1 MNIHQAQAIVNMVQS
16 NVDTYPGETAEARAS
31 AYYNEAVEILSTM
44 HVMGACAYFAA
55 FGSIR
60 VRPRME
66 EC

>member
-1 MNIHQAQAIVNMVQS
+1 MNIHQAQAIVAMVQS
-16 NVDTYPGETAEARAS
+16 NVDTYPGETAEAKES
-31 AYYNEAVEILSTM
+31 AYYIEAVDSLSCLY
-44 HVMGACAYFAA
+44 VMGACAYFAA